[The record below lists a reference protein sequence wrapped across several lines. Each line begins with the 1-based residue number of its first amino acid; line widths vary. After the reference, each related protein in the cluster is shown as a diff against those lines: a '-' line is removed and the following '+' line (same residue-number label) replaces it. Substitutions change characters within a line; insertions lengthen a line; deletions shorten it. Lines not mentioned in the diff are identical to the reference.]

1 VIQLRVAETAQ
12 SHPGVAPQATPRRRT
27 ALPHRV
33 LAWAVATLAT
43 AACGFLY
50 FVYTSTR
57 PVMHLREAPPDAFI
71 APEPGWTASRKA
83 AELELARSYWNN
95 AVHNLQHIYTYE
107 MKLPE
112 HPPPEFKLGP
122 ELANRGFSMGNL
134 ETTRRRY
141 WGRLRAIWDRPDA
154 WEVSYE
160 WKAPWFG
167 GTLGPL
173 GQALRRLSP

>member
-1 VIQLRVAETAQ
+1 
-12 SHPGVAPQATPRRRT
+12 
-27 ALPHRV
+27 
-33 LAWAVATLAT
+33 
-43 AACGFLY
+43 
-50 FVYTSTR
+50 
-57 PVMHLREAPPDAFI
+57 MHLREAPPDAFI
-71 APEPGWTASRKA
+71 APEPGWTTSRKA
-83 AELELARSYWNN
+83 AELELARSYWTN
-95 AVHNLQHIYTYE
+95 AVHNLQHVYTYE

-112 HPPPEFKLGP
+112 QPPPEFQLSSEAGGVRSK
-122 ELANRGFSMGNL
+122 ANL

-141 WGRLRAIWDRPDA
+141 WGKLRAVWDRPDA